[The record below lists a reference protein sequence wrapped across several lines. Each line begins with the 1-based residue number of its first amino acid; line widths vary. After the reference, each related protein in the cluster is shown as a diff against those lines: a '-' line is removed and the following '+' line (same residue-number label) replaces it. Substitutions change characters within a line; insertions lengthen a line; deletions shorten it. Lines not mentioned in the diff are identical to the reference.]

1 MWSEQLLGLSPIM
14 TRLVQGPRFV
24 AKELGAVEV
33 DPSASHQHEFHA
45 GRVRNVLGFTAKT
58 SGRLVIVLYD
68 HANQPLI
75 SETEYTLYDA
85 REGTKRTEWRLYY
98 KSNLVADHAVAGDF
112 LL

>member
-1 MWSEQLLGLSPIM
+1 MSLI
-14 TRLVQGPRFV
+14 PRFV

-45 GRVRNVLGFTAKT
+45 GRLRNVLGFSAKT

-68 HANQPLI
+68 DSSLPII

-85 REGTKRTEWRLYY
+85 REGTRRSEWRLYY
-98 KSNLVADHAVAGDF
+98 KSNLILDYARAGDF
-112 LL
+112 LLILRPEVD